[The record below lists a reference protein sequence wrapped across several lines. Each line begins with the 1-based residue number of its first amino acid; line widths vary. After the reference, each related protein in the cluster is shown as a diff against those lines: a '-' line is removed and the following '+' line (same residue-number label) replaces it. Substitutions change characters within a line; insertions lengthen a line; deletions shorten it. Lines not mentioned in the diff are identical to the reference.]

1 MSSRRTYILLLLLAA
16 VASPATALEMAGEPY
31 VLAPYEDQ
39 TFTYQLSPGLYSVVW
54 SGNDH
59 GEKYVTIWLDGRLID
74 RSEASIYGGFAVDVA
89 AGSELRIELEGK
101 GVHAVVSR
109 SLFASPHADRVEAGQ
124 HAAWVFET
132 RYLCIDA
139 QNPVDVEVRGVSFL
153 VEGSAVAART
163 FSGGPYRAPTM
174 PFALFVQ
181 QATPG
186 TIEVRGVDQ
195 PCEPAVEAPFPS
207 LALFAIAIIA
217 VGAFG
222 RTVRRGPS

>member
-74 RSEASIYGGFAVDVA
+74 RSEASIYGGFAVD
-89 AGSELRIELEGK
+89 
-101 GVHAVVSR
+101 AVVSR